1 MKSRISAG
9 RPADRKN
16 QIEAH
21 LRDQIVMG
29 PWGPGSRLPNR
40 AEIEQQFGTG
50 PGTVQAALASLA
62 RDGFIL
68 SRGSKGTFVT
78 PNPPHL
84 SRYALVFPHH
94 PVPNELGHWA
104 RFWTALTQEALAVE
118 KTGVRRLPAYYGVDG
133 HADSEDFVQLVR
145 DVEAH
150 RLAGLIFTSRPSNLQ
165 HTPLLE
171 HAGIPRVA
179 LTSAS
184 FSGVPTLALDQR
196 SFLEKALKYLASRG
210 RNKVAIMMTPRSW
223 SSLNVT
229 DIIAENG
236 METRPYWLQ
245 RINLMSPETAREC
258 AHLLMKCRDEP
269 DSLIIADDNIVE
281 YATSGLVSAGVRVPE
296 ELEIVAHCNFPYP
309 TPSVLP
315 VQRLGFDAR
324 SVLTACLDLI
334 DRQRRGETV
343 ADFTLIPA
351 YFEEELSR

>member
-16 QIEAH
+16 QIESH

-84 SRYALVFPHH
+84 TRYALIFTHH
-94 PVPNELGHWA
+94 PSATEIGHWA
-104 RFWTALTQEALAVE
+104 RFWTAMTQEALAVE
-118 KTGVRRLPAYYGVDG
+118 KEEVRRLPRYYSIDG

-145 DVEAH
+145 DIEAH
-150 RLAGLIFTSRPSNLQ
+150 RVAGLILTSRPTNL
-165 HTPLLE
+165 HNTPLLDQV
-171 HAGIPRVA
+171 GLPRIT
-179 LTSAS
+179 LSSAP
-184 FSGVPTLALDQR
+184 FAGVPTLGLDQL
-196 SFLEKALKYLASRG
+196 SFLTKALAYLKSRG
-210 RNKVAIMMTPRSW
+210 REKVAIMTTPRAW
-223 SSLNVT
+223 SKV
-229 DIIAENG
+229 DIFEVVASYG
-236 METRPYWLQ
+236 MEMQPYWVQ
-245 RINLMSPETAREC
+245 RTNLSSPETARES
-258 AHLLMKCRDEP
+258 AHLLMKCSDRP
-269 DSLIIADDNIVE
+269 DALIIADDNIVE
-281 YATSGLVSAGVRVPE
+281 YATSGLVAAGVRVPE
-296 ELEIVAHCNFPYP
+296 ELEIVVHCNFPYP

-315 VQRLGFDAR
+315 VQRLGYDAR
-324 SVLTACLDLI
+324 AVLAACLDSI

-343 ADFTLIPA
+343 EEFSLIPA
-351 YFEEELSR
+351 QFEEELSR